1 LFLYGFDG
9 WDPPEA
15 GTFSNP
21 CGIVNPNEPED
32 SPYRENDQRLTGN
45 PMKTSAQQRQTEA
58 PAFDRDCSGIIRSNC
73 RASSNPYGFAAETSG
88 LHSPDHNTLPSIEEF
103 GL

>member
-1 LFLYGFDG
+1 MVYKGKAHLSIEYNRTFVTADPSDDQQLNPNLFLYGFDG

-32 SPYRENDQRLTGN
+32 SPYRENDQ
-45 PMKTSAQQRQTEA
+45 
-58 PAFDRDCSGIIRSNC
+58 C
-73 RASSNPYGFAAETSG
+73 
-88 LHSPDHNTLPSIEEF
+88 
-103 GL
+103 